1 MPNAT
6 CGFLNLNTIKH
17 ISSSLVFAFYFVH
30 VDAKNKIMLN
40 ILAYFQI
47 NSFHKCFNF
56 NIIIIFYYLQVF
68 VHQYKM
74 SLFSS
79 MEHWSVIIHNYW
91 YFCSDMEHEDFFNVR
106 LFFQSRNH
114 RSYSYIISNK

>member
-1 MPNAT
+1 MPNAR
-6 CGFLNLNTIKH
+6 H

-30 VDAKNKIMLN
+30 VDAKNKIMLT

-68 VHQYKM
+68 VH
-74 SLFSS
+74 
-79 MEHWSVIIHNYW
+79 
-91 YFCSDMEHEDFFNVR
+91 
-106 LFFQSRNH
+106 
-114 RSYSYIISNK
+114 

>member
-1 MPNAT
+1 MPNAR
-6 CGFLNLNTIKH
+6 H

-30 VDAKNKIMLN
+30 VDAKNKIMLA

-79 MEHWSVIIHNYW
+79 MEHWSVIINNY
-91 YFCSDMEHEDFFNVR
+91 
-106 LFFQSRNH
+106 
-114 RSYSYIISNK
+114 